1 MFSRLAVNL
10 DGVIFFRNNEHPAK
24 VANISEEGIGVLIS
38 DRPADGCDFSPGDE
52 LYIEFI
58 DEFRW
63 PRDWLDEFHILK
75 ARVAQVRTE
84 KGKCYLG
91 CRVIRAET
99 DYRRYVEK
107 RKCHSFIKSLRN
119 GCVFRR
125 E

>member
-1 MFSRLAVNL
+1 MDRRMFGRLAVNL

-63 PRDWLDEFHILK
+63 PRDLCRCSHILNSFLLILWK
-75 ARVAQVRTE
+75 LR
-84 KGKCYLG
+84 
-91 CRVIRAET
+91 
-99 DYRRYVEK
+99 YRMR
-107 RKCHSFIKSLRN
+107 S
-119 GCVFRR
+119 
-125 E
+125 